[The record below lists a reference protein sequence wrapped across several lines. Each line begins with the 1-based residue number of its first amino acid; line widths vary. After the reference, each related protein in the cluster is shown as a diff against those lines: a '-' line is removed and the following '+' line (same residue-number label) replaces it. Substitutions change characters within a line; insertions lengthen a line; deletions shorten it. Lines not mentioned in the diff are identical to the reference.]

1 MGGAAVWD
9 ECGSGFA
16 VINGKDFVVDS
27 GYGCERIAVLLY
39 DVTLCTSQ

>member
-27 GYGCERIAVLLY
+27 GYGWGGYGKADSFGHPLR
-39 DVTLCTSQ
+39 